1 MRLKQPNTWLA
12 PLITAVFT
20 LVGVFAGNYLNQM
33 NTYFLQ
39 EKKNIYEMQVES
51 YSKLMGLK
59 LAWSQAI
66 ETHSEADLLSQ
77 YYDSRSVIKGNRGDL
92 EEAKRQNDRAIVL
105 IQRVSDIQREVFQA
119 LGAVRIAFEPTAEL
133 ETAVDA
139 IYHFKTIV
147 VRPPSPEVKTVHQL
161 DEWKNRQDGLLSQ
174 FVKEEYE
181 NKFDPLLAEL
191 LRQIRARGRIA

>member
-66 ETHSEADLLSQ
+66 ETHSEA
-77 YYDSRSVIKGNRGDL
+77 
-92 EEAKRQNDRAIVL
+92 
-105 IQRVSDIQREVFQA
+105 
-119 LGAVRIAFEPTAEL
+119 
-133 ETAVDA
+133 
-139 IYHFKTIV
+139 
-147 VRPPSPEVKTVHQL
+147 
-161 DEWKNRQDGLLSQ
+161 
-174 FVKEEYE
+174 
-181 NKFDPLLAEL
+181 
-191 LRQIRARGRIA
+191 